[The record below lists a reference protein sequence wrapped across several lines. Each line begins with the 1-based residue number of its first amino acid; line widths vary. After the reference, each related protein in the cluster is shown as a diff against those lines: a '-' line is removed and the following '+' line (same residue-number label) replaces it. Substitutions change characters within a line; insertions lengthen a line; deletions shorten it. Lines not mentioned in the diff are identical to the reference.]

1 MEVGC
6 FVFAIIL
13 VLYITKVK
21 AVWPDDLD
29 DESGSSDQQQSFNDE
44 LPYYTAI
51 ILTILFCSS
60 LFLAC
65 CPPFCK

>member
-6 FVFAIIL
+6 FVFALIL
-13 VLYITKVK
+13 LLYITKVK

-44 LPYYTAI
+44 VPYYTYNI
-51 ILTILFCSS
+51 N
-60 LFLAC
+60 
-65 CPPFCK
+65 K